1 MNPEQ
6 WAFFMDQALDLARQA
21 EALGEIPVG
30 ALVVKEG
37 EIIGRGFNRRETDAD
52 ATAHAEMLA
61 IRQACQTLGNWRL
74 TGCTLFVTLEP
85 CPMCMG
91 AILNSRIPRVVY
103 GAPDAKAGCC
113 GSVVDL
119 AALPFNHH
127 PRVEGGLLEAESAA
141 LLAEF
146 FAALR
151 ARRAEQK
158 ALGIPTAWQLRKARR
173 AAAQAENKEETP

>member
-1 MNPEQ
+1 
-6 WAFFMDQALDLARQA
+6 
-21 EALGEIPVG
+21 
-30 ALVVKEG
+30 
-37 EIIGRGFNRRETDAD
+37 
-52 ATAHAEMLA
+52 
-61 IRQACQTLGNWRL
+61 
-74 TGCTLFVTLEP
+74 
-85 CPMCMG
+85 MG

-173 AAAQAENKEETP
+173 AAAQAEHKEETP